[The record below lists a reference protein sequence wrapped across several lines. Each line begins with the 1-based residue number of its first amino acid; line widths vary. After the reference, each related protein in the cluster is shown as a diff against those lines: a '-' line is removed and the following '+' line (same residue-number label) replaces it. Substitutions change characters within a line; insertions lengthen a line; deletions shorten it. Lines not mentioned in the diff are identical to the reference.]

1 MSENGVTT
9 QESAQTET
17 VQTPRVKKKRGDFR
31 FGPTLGEGS
40 YSTVILARE
49 IASGREFAMKVLEK
63 RHIMREKKVPQVER
77 EKQVLSRLDHPFF
90 VRLYFTFQDSER
102 LYFGLSVARKGELLS
117 KIKQLGKFDME
128 CARFYT
134 AQIVSALQHLHSLNI
149 IHRDLKPENILFN
162 DKMQIQITDF
172 GTAKQLSDSGDE
184 PRSSSFVGTAQYVSP
199 ELLKDKKACK
209 SSDLWALGCI
219 VYQMLTG
226 EFPFKAPNEYL
237 IFQQIVNCKYEFPEN
252 FDRDAKNL
260 ISSLLQLNPM
270 ERLGSASCGGY
281 ERLMEHPFFS
291 GIDWENLANQPA
303 PKTMLALA
311 GDSSDEDT
319 VEDLA
324 DGFDQAFINDFKNQ
338 VVEESKVKGDSSQLA
353 TSDPTDISGYGL
365 PAVMGKEDR
374 ERWLRKQQSSE
385 WDYFAKGNLILKQG
399 QLEKKR
405 GFSVKLREFLLTEG
419 PKLIYIDPNS
429 KEVKGE
435 IPWSSE
441 LRTEPKSFRIFLV
454 HTPNRTYH
462 LIDKSNNA
470 LMWCKKIEEIK
481 KHYFKDGNH

>member
-1 MSENGVTT
+1 
-9 QESAQTET
+9 
-17 VQTPRVKKKRGDFR
+17 GDFR

-49 IASGREFAMKVLEK
+49 IESGREYAMKVLEK

-90 VRLYFTFQDSER
+90 VRLYFTFQDTER

-117 KIKQLGKFDME
+117 KIKQLGKFDLE
-128 CARFYT
+128 CSRFYT

-172 GTAKQLSDSGDE
+172 GTAKELKDSGDE

-226 EFPFKAPNEYL
+226 QFPFKAPNEYL
-237 IFQQIVNCKYEFPEN
+237 IFQQIVNCKYEFPED
-252 FDRDAKNL
+252 FDPNARDL
-260 ISSLLQLNPM
+260 ISSLLQLDPM
-270 ERLGSASCGGY
+270 MRLGSSSCGGY
-281 ERLMEHPFFS
+281 EKLMEHPFFT
-291 GIDWENLANQPA
+291 GIDWENLANQAA

-311 GDSSDEDT
+311 GDSSDEDTT

-324 DGFDQAFINDFKNQ
+324 DGFDQAFINDFKAQ
-338 VVEESKVKGDSSQLA
+338 VIEESKQKGVRIKKRIHLKCLSMSLTNKLYDMIKIEIKKS
-353 TSDPTDISGYGL
+353 
-365 PAVMGKEDR
+365 
-374 ERWLRKQQSSE
+374 
-385 WDYFAKGNLILKQG
+385 ILFMFLG

-441 LRTEPKSFRIFLV
+441 LRTEPKSFRIFFV

-470 LMWCKKIEEIK
+470 LIWCKKIEEIK
-481 KHYFKDGNH
+481 KHYYT

>member
-1 MSENGVTT
+1 
-9 QESAQTET
+9 
-17 VQTPRVKKKRGDFR
+17 PKRIKKKRGDFR

-49 IASGREFAMKVLEK
+49 IESGREYAMK
-63 RHIMREKKVPQVER
+63 
-77 EKQVLSRLDHPFF
+77 
-90 VRLYFTFQDSER
+90 
-102 LYFGLSVARKGELLS
+102 
-117 KIKQLGKFDME
+117 
-128 CARFYT
+128 
-134 AQIVSALQHLHSLNI
+134 
-149 IHRDLKPENILFN
+149 
-162 DKMQIQITDF
+162 
-172 GTAKQLSDSGDE
+172 DSGDE

-226 EFPFKAPNEYL
+226 QFPFKAPNEYL
-237 IFQQIVNCKYEFPEN
+237 IFQQIVNCKYEFPED
-252 FDRDAKNL
+252 FDPNARDL
-260 ISSLLQLNPM
+260 ISSLLQLDPM
-270 ERLGSASCGGY
+270 MRLGSSSCGGY
-281 ERLMEHPFFS
+281 EKLMEHPFFT
-291 GIDWENLANQPA
+291 GIDWENLANQAA

-311 GDSSDEDT
+311 GDSSDEDTT

-324 DGFDQAFINDFKNQ
+324 DGFDQAFINDFKAQ
-338 VVEESKVKGDSSQLA
+338 VIEESKQKGDSTQLVIC
-353 TSDPTDISGYGL
+353 DPTDNSGLGL
-365 PAVMGKEDR
+365 PAVLPKEER
-374 ERWLRKQQSSE
+374 ERWMKKQHSSD

-441 LRTEPKSFRIFLV
+441 LRTEPKSFRIFFV

-470 LMWCKKIEEIK
+470 LIWCKKIEEIK
-481 KHYFKDGNH
+481 KHYY

>member
-1 MSENGVTT
+1 
-9 QESAQTET
+9 
-17 VQTPRVKKKRGDFR
+17 DFR

-49 IASGREFAMKVLEK
+49 IESGREYAMKVLEK

-90 VRLYFTFQDSER
+90 VRLYFTFQDTER

-117 KIKQLGKFDME
+117 KIKQLGKFDLE
-128 CARFYT
+128 CSRFYT

-172 GTAKQLSDSGDE
+172 GTAKELKDSGDE

-226 EFPFKAPNEYL
+226 QFPFKAPNEYL
-237 IFQQIVNCKYEFPEN
+237 IFQQIVNCKYEFPED
-252 FDRDAKNL
+252 FDPNARDL
-260 ISSLLQLNPM
+260 ISSLLQLDPM
-270 ERLGSASCGGY
+270 MRLGSSSCGGY
-281 ERLMEHPFFS
+281 EKLMEHPFFT
-291 GIDWENLANQPA
+291 GIDWENLANQAA

-319 VEDLA
+319 TH
-324 DGFDQAFINDFKNQ
+324 
-338 VVEESKVKGDSSQLA
+338 SS
-353 TSDPTDISGYGL
+353 D
-365 PAVMGKEDR
+365 
-374 ERWLRKQQSSE
+374 
-385 WDYFAKGNLILKQG
+385 WDYFAKGNLILKQATKCNKHCCDPAGLIGSNKITVGVEISQDPLLWACGIIKKSILFMFLG

-441 LRTEPKSFRIFLV
+441 LRTEPKSFRIFFV

-470 LMWCKKIEEIK
+470 LIWCKKIEEIK
-481 KHYFKDGNH
+481 KH